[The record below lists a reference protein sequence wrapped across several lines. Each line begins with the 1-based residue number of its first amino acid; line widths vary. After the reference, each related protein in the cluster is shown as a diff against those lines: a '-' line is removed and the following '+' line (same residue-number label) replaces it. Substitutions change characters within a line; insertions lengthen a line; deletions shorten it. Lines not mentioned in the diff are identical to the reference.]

1 MKYKGRRGSTN
12 INDRRGARSGG
23 GSFPLG
29 GLLTSGLLKKGGIG
43 GIAVVVIIT
52 LLMGG
57 NPMSLLT
64 GGGSQGHASYAE
76 SRGVTITG
84 NATED
89 DLAKL
94 VSVTLAD
101 TEEVWGRIM
110 SQNGKQYDQPSLILF
125 SNATQSGCG
134 HASQATGPFYCPADE
149 NIYIDLNFYAVMRD
163 RFGAS
168 GDFAMAYVVAHEVG
182 HHIQQEF
189 GITDKVHSERSR
201 LSESDYNKMQ
211 VRLELQADFLAG
223 VWAHHAEK
231 QFNSLEEGD
240 ISEAL
245 NAANAIGDDRLQKES
260 QGRVVPDSFTHGTSE
275 QRMRWF
281 RKGYETG
288 DINAG
293 NTFDLSYNEL

>member
-12 INDRRGARSGG
+12 ISDRRGSRSRG

-29 GLLTSGLLKKGGIG
+29 GLLTSGLLKRAGIG
-43 GIAVVVIIT
+43 GIAIVIIIT
-52 LLMGG
+52 LLLGG

-64 GGGSQGHASYAE
+64 GDASQGQSSYAE
-76 SRGVTITG
+76 SRGVNITG

-101 TEEVWGRIM
+101 TEEVWGKIM
-110 SQNGKQYDQPSLILF
+110 SQNGRQYDQPSLILF
-125 SNATQSGCG
+125 SNSTQSGCG

-149 NIYIDLNFYAVMRD
+149 NIYIDLNFYEVMRD

-168 GDFAMAYVVAHEVG
+168 GDFAMAYIVAHEVG

-240 ISEAL
+240 IREAL
-245 NAANAIGDDRLQKES
+245 NAANAIGDDRLQKQS
-260 QGRVVPDSFTHGTSE
+260 QGRVVPDSFTHGTSA